1 MVSPVGDQPWVP
13 VAKKKEE
20 KKKTEKKLTLP
31 IAKFIRKWVTGPK
44 EFSIDFGYKL

>member
-1 MVSPVGDQPWVP
+1 VGDQPWVP
-13 VAKKKEE
+13 LAKRKRKKQ
-20 KKKTEKKLTLP
+20 KKKKLTLQ